1 MMETRMRDIVLFLV
15 FGAFV
20 WAAAVVTFVSL
31 YVYGGDTILCVALSN
46 QDACARLEWLQSRN
60 AHLIA
65 EGI

>member
-1 MMETRMRDIVLFLV
+1 MRDIVLFLV
-15 FGAFV
+15 FGAYV
-20 WAAAVVTFVSL
+20 WAAAVAAFISL
-31 YVYGGDTILCVALSN
+31 YVYAGDSVVRVELSD

>member
-1 MMETRMRDIVLFLV
+1 MMETRMRDLVLFLV

-20 WAAAVVTFVSL
+20 WAATVVTLVSL
-31 YVYGGDTILCVALSN
+31 YVYAGDTILCVALSD

>member
-1 MMETRMRDIVLFLV
+1 MRDIVLFLV
-15 FGAFV
+15 FGAYV
-20 WAAAVVTFVSL
+20 WAAAVVAFISL
-31 YVYGGDTILCVALSN
+31 YVYAGASVVRVELSD